1 MRMIILVLG
10 LMSTM
15 MFVSTPALA
24 QARGYLGVQGG
35 LSVPDADDTSSRLG
49 YGVVGGARLDGEF
62 GIGAYYLNSS
72 KEESVAG
79 TDVDF
84 NYQLYGFEGTFHFEG
99 VADGGYVG
107 LRVGISKVDV
117 GGIEFSPTSYGALF
131 GYDYFVKDNW
141 SVGLEG
147 SYMRVEGD
155 DKDGVELDG
164 FSTLQL
170 LASTKVWF

>member
-1 MRMIILVLG
+1 MRLLILLVG
-10 LMSTM
+10 LLS
-15 MFVSTPALA
+15 FSSPVWA
-24 QARGYLGVQGG
+24 QAKGYLGVQGG
-35 LSVPDADDTSSRLG
+35 MSVPDADDTSSRLG
-49 YGVVGGARLDGEF
+49 YGAVGGARLDGEF

-72 KEESVAG
+72 KEESVNG

-107 LRVGISKVDV
+107 LRVGISKVEV

-131 GYDYFVKDNW
+131 GYDYFVNDNW

-155 DKDGVELDG
+155 DKDGRDLDG